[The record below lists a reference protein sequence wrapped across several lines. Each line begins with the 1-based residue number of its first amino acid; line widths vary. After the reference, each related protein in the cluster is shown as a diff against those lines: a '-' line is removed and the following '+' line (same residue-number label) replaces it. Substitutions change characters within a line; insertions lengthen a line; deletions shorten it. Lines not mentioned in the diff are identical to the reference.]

1 MIQNLRFS
9 RIILALFL
17 ISSVASAWPWPPSL
31 KDLGIEGLIVRRQN
45 DNKNG
50 KGFPMGDIWLYCQ
63 EFGGSQELTI
73 STGTTS
79 SPPATGKATSL
90 PSKTATQATKTGKSS
105 NSAAATTGAA
115 ASASGTQ
122 TGAAETSGQAAASS
136 ISVNPVLPPGGVNM
150 ITPSALAQTTYYKIG
165 DYVSFAWNYT
175 SLSVTPSKVDVV
187 VTCAENSATYAL
199 QTNATFKATDSVVWD
214 TGADATGTAPLP
226 MGSYTL
232 VIYDAG
238 AGPTAA
244 AAAGRLG
251 TTDNFEFGM
260 YIPQKYTPRAG
271 KRRTLSLSV
280 SFQPLLISVQ

>member
-1 MIQNLRFS
+1 MTQNLRFS

-17 ISSVASAWPWPPSL
+17 MSSIASAWPWPPSL
-31 KDLGIEGLIVRRQN
+31 KDLGIEGLIVRRQD

-50 KGFPMGDIWLYCQ
+50 KGFPMGDIWLYYP
-63 EFGGSQELTI
+63 EFGVSQGLI
-73 STGTTS
+73 LSTGTTS

-90 PSKTATQATKTGKSS
+90 PLKTATQATKTGKNS

-122 TGAAETSGQAAASS
+122 TGAAKTSGQAAAST

-175 SLSVTPSKVDVV
+175 SLSVTPSKVDVI

-260 YIPQKYTPRAG
+260 YIPKKYTPRAG
-271 KRRTLSLSV
+271 KRRTLSLPV
-280 SFQPLLISVQ
+280 YFQPLLISA

>member
-1 MIQNLRFS
+1 
-9 RIILALFL
+9 
-17 ISSVASAWPWPPSL
+17 
-31 KDLGIEGLIVRRQN
+31 
-45 DNKNG
+45 
-50 KGFPMGDIWLYCQ
+50 
-63 EFGGSQELTI
+63 
-73 STGTTS
+73 
-79 SPPATGKATSL
+79 
-90 PSKTATQATKTGKSS
+90 
-105 NSAAATTGAA
+105 
-115 ASASGTQ
+115 
-122 TGAAETSGQAAASS
+122 
-136 ISVNPVLPPGGVNM
+136 M

-187 VTCAENSATYAL
+187 VTCAENSETYPL

-232 VIYDAG
+232 MIYDAG

-271 KRRTLSLSV
+271 KRRTLNLSV
-280 SFQPLLISVQ
+280 YSEPLLTSAQ

>member
-1 MIQNLRFS
+1 
-9 RIILALFL
+9 
-17 ISSVASAWPWPPSL
+17 
-31 KDLGIEGLIVRRQN
+31 
-45 DNKNG
+45 
-50 KGFPMGDIWLYCQ
+50 MGDIWLYHQ
-63 EFGGSQELTI
+63 EFGGSRRLI
-73 STGTTS
+73 MITGTTS
-79 SPPATGKATSL
+79 SPPATGKVTSL
-90 PSKTATQATKTGKSS
+90 PSKTATQATKTGKNS

-122 TGAAETSGQAAASS
+122 TGAAKTSGQAAASS

-271 KRRTLSLSV
+271 KRRTLSLPV
-280 SFQPLLISVQ
+280 SFQPLLISAQ

>member
-45 DNKNG
+45 DNKN
-50 KGFPMGDIWLYCQ
+50 
-63 EFGGSQELTI
+63 
-73 STGTTS
+73 GTTS

-122 TGAAETSGQAAASS
+122 TGAAETSGKAAASS

-260 YIPQKYTPRAG
+260 YIPQKYTPRAEWTCAVCSAG
-271 KRRTLSLSV
+271 ISDTERQALKFMLGMCLVTILSFTWFVGGL
-280 SFQPLLISVQ
+280 F

>member
-17 ISSVASAWPWPPSL
+17 ISSIASAWPWPPSL
-31 KDLGIEGLIVRRQN
+31 KDLGIEGLLVRRQN
-45 DNKNG
+45 DNNG
-50 KGFPMGDIWLYCQ
+50 KGYPMGDIWLYHQ
-63 EFGGSQELTI
+63 EFWGYQWLTI
-73 STGTTS
+73 TTGTSS

-90 PSKTATQATKTGKSS
+90 PSKTATQANKTGKNSK
-105 NSAAATTGAA
+105 SAAATTGAA

-122 TGAAETSGQAAASS
+122 TGAAATSGQAAASS

-187 VTCAENSATYAL
+187 VTCSENSATYAL

-232 VIYDAG
+232 IIYDAG

-271 KRRTLSLSV
+271 KRRTPSLPL
-280 SFQPLLISVQ
+280 SFQTLLISAK